1 MASSKRPARRSRKK
15 RRGAV
20 KRWLLLL
27 LLVVAIGA
35 AGAAYVGPWFKG
47 SARPAKAEPIEVT
60 VSRGDSLANA
70 AAKLEKAGVIGSAD
84 RFLTLARFLGSDAPI
99 KAGEYGFYPTDAWA
113 AHLRTMQ
120 SGIPIQ
126 RLVSIPEGLPS
137 VLVHERLMAEP
148 LLTGTI
154 PVPAEGSVLPDS
166 YSFER
171 GEPRAAVLKRMQ
183 AAMTRTLDELWKTRK
198 PGIAV
203 KTPHEAIILA
213 SIVEKETSVAAER
226 RTVAAVYSN
235 RIKRNMP
242 LQADPTVIYP
252 ITGGRRLGRR
262 ILRSELQADNGYNTY
277 KIPGLPAGP
286 IANPGRASIA
296 AVLDPARSNALYF
309 VADGSGGHAFAET
322 LDQHNANV
330 RKWYALRRERGEM

>member
-1 MASSKRPARRSRKK
+1 MASSKRPARRGKKK
-15 RRGAV
+15 RGAAA

-27 LLVVAIGA
+27 LLVVAVGA
-35 AGAAYVGPWFKG
+35 AGAAYVSPWFKG
-47 SARPAKAEPIEVT
+47 SPRPAGAKPVEVT
-60 VSRGDSLANA
+60 VSSGDSLATA
-70 AAKLEKAGVIGSAD
+70 AAKLEKAKVIGSAD
-84 RFLTLARFLGSDAPI
+84 RFLTLARFLGSDGPI
-99 KAGEYGFYPTDAWA
+99 KAGEYGFYPTDNWA

-120 SGIPIQ
+120 SGIPIL
-126 RLVSIPEGLPS
+126 RLVSIPEGMPA
-137 VLVHERLMAEP
+137 VLVQERLMAEP
-148 LLTGTI
+148 LLTGTVA
-154 PVPAEGSVLPDS
+154 VPAEGSVLPDS

-171 GEPRAAVLKRMQ
+171 GETRAAVLRRMQ
-183 AAMTRTLDELWKTRK
+183 AAMTRALDDLWKTRK

-203 KTPHEAIILA
+203 KTPREAIILA

-252 ITGGRRLGRR
+252 VTKGRRLGRR

-277 KIPGLPAGP
+277 RIPGLPAGP

-296 AVLDPARSNALYF
+296 AVLDPARTNALYF